1 MKVVLFCGGLGMRLR
16 DVAESLPK
24 PMVPIGYRPVL
35 WHVMKYYAH
44 YGHKDFILCLG
55 YRGDAI
61 KRYFLSYDECVSND
75 FVLSD
80 GGRKVDLVN
89 SDISDWRIT
98 FADTGATATIG
109 QRLKAAEKYLDGD
122 DVFLAN
128 YSDGLTDL
136 PLPRLLDHSR
146 GHDKIANFVSARP
159 NLSYHMVSSGPDG
172 LVKEI
177 KPITEANIR
186 INGGYF
192 VFRREIFDYIRD
204 GEDLVQEPFQRL
216 IRRQQLLASS
226 TTGSSRAWIPSR
238 TSSTS
243 TTCTPG
249 GTLPGRSGGP
259 RPRRRGRSPPG
270 RPHPSPPSPSGSSAS
285 EPHDGRSVRTAG
297 QHRVAGLQRRAPPRS
312 DAAVDRGA
320 DVRRLRALHL
330 R

>member
-61 KRYFLSYDECVSND
+61 KKYFLSYDECVSND

-136 PLPRLLDHSR
+136 HLPGLLDHSR
-146 GHDKIANFVSARP
+146 RHDKIANFVSARP

-172 LVKEI
+172 LVNEI

-192 VFRREIFDYIRD
+192 VFRREIFDFIRD

-216 IRRQQLLASS
+216 IRRQQLLAY
-226 TTGSSRAWIPSR
+226 
-238 TSSTS
+238 
-243 TTCTPG
+243 
-249 GTLPGRSGGP
+249 
-259 RPRRRGRSPPG
+259 
-270 RPHPSPPSPSGSSAS
+270 
-285 EPHDGRSVRTAG
+285 EHDGFFACLDTFKDKQHLDDLYARGNAPWEVWRSETAPARKVTAGAPASVASIPERLVGIRTA
-297 QHRVAGLQRRAPPRS
+297 
-312 DAAVDRGA
+312 
-320 DVRRLRALHL
+320 
-330 R
+330 

>member
-61 KRYFLSYDECVSND
+61 KQYFLSYDECVSND

-216 IRRQQLLASS
+216 IRRQQLLAYEHDGFFACLD
-226 TTGSSRAWIPSR
+226 TFKDKQHLDDLYARGNAPWEVWRAETAPTR
-238 TSSTS
+238 KV
-243 TTCTPG
+243 PAG
-249 GTLPGRSGGP
+249 A
-259 RPRRRGRSPPG
+259 
-270 RPHPSPPSPSGSSAS
+270 SAS
-285 EPHDGRSVRTAG
+285 VASIPERLVGIRTA
-297 QHRVAGLQRRAPPRS
+297 
-312 DAAVDRGA
+312 
-320 DVRRLRALHL
+320 
-330 R
+330 